1 MTATHHREGK
11 HMGATENSARI
22 RAGYEA
28 FNRGDVEALIDL
40 FAEDMVWHF
49 PGSSKLAGEHVGRD
63 ACLALLGAY
72 GEAAGGT
79 LQATPVDV
87 MASDERVTGWANDTA
102 SARDRTL
109 DINSVVVFTMRD
121 GKVVEARHFVDD
133 QAALDAFLA

>member
-1 MTATHHREGK
+1 
-11 HMGATENSARI
+11 MGATENAARI

-28 FNRGDVEALIDL
+28 FNGGDVEALIEL
-40 FAEDMVWHF
+40 FDEGLAWYF

-63 ACLALLGAY
+63 ASLAMIGAY
-72 GEAAGGT
+72 GEAGGGT
-79 LQATPVDV
+79 LQANVVDI

-102 SARDRTL
+102 SARGRTL
-109 DINSVVVFTMRD
+109 DVNSVVIFTMRS